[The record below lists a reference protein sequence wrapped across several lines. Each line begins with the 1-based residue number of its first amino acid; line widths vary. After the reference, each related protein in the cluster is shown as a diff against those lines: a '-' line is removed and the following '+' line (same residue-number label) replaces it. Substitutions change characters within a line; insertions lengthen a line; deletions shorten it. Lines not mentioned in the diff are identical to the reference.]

1 MKVSIQTGTHRPHIY
16 ACALP
21 MRTTRL
27 TNVIIALICLLFT
40 TTGAQAATSGYASA
54 TSGATN
60 DDHLVVNPR
69 TPVTPGD
76 LGGGS
81 TDVKTPIGEKQED
94 SKMATLLDTD
104 TDGYYLIKSRD
115 DWDIFAANY
124 DGTGNFRLA
133 ADITDGVTSMVSS
146 TAVPFTGT
154 FDGAGHT
161 LTINYDFYKNKVGKD
176 TKNIAPFR
184 YISGAHFKNLNIT
197 GTITTAQVGNH
208 SAGFASEAIGG
219 DNTFVSCV
227 SYVNLILYENRTD
240 ATTAGFLGYQ
250 KSKEG
255 EGEATV
261 VFNNCAYFGQ
271 FYTNNNARGWGG
283 FVGYGE
289 DGTKVTIKNSVF
301 APKSNTKI
309 QKHGT
314 QEYGNATFMRCN
326 PNNVNI
332 DSCYYYIAGIKD
344 ATTVLQIKQGTEIT
358 ESQITNGNVFG
369 VVRNTYESGN
379 NGVKFYDYFVN
390 INETKDNKPNMSL
403 HADSTRN
410 VRLTRTFADGW
421 NTLVLPFD
429 LTTDEVN
436 AAFGEQ
442 TQVAY
447 FSNDTENTIT
457 LNLSDNDEKNIPANE
472 PVLIKP
478 SKTGSVNF
486 TFTNKAI
493 NNTNIPTT
501 VGANGINFVGSYNS
515 NHTVAAD
522 DYFIGNEKLWKS
534 TGNTALKGTRAYF
547 TVAESKAES
556 KIFLVWG
563 ENDEPTGIEST
574 DAASTAPASTTIYNL
589 YGQKMGN
596 NLNNLPSGIYIIN
609 GKKIK
614 K

>member
-104 TDGYYLIKSRD
+104 TDGYYLIKSRA
-115 DWDIFAANY
+115 DWDKFAANY

-133 ADITDGVTSMVSS
+133 ADISDSVTTMIGSTDI
-146 TAVPFTGT
+146 PFQGT

-161 LTINYDFYKNKVGKD
+161 LTINYDFYKNKVGTD
-176 TKNIAPFR
+176 QTQIAPFR
-184 YISGAHFKNLNIT
+184 YISGAHFKNFNIT
-197 GTITTAQVGNH
+197 GIITTEKSQNH
-208 SAGFASEAIGG
+208 AAGFASEAIGG
-219 DNTFVSCV
+219 DNTFDSCV
-227 SYVNLILYENRTD
+227 SYVDIDVSLRNDD
-240 ATTAGFLGYQ
+240 ATTGGFLGYQ
-250 KSKEG
+250 NDT
-255 EGEATV
+255 ATV
-261 VFNNCAYFGQ
+261 VFNNCAYFGR
-271 FYTNNNARGWGG
+271 FNANGRVRGWGG

-289 DGTKVTIKNSVF
+289 DGAKVTINNSVF
-301 APKSNTKI
+301 APKSNSTII
-309 QKHGT
+309 QHNM
-314 QEYGNATFMRCN
+314 QIYGNATFMRCN
-326 PNNVNI
+326 PNNLNVNI
-332 DSCYYYIAGIKD
+332 ENCYYYIEGIRN
-344 ATTVLQIKQGTEIT
+344 VQIKQGTAIT

-369 VVRNTYESGN
+369 VVRNTYESDN
-379 NGVKFYDYFVN
+379 DGVKFYDYFVN

-403 HADSTRN
+403 HADATRN
-410 VRLTRTFADGW
+410 VKLTRTFADGW

-493 NNTNIPTT
+493 KNTNIPTT

>member
-1 MKVSIQTGTHRPHIY
+1 M
-16 ACALP
+16 
-21 MRTTRL
+21 
-27 TNVIIALICLLFT
+27 
-40 TTGAQAATSGYASA
+40 
-54 TSGATN
+54 
-60 DDHLVVNPR
+60 
-69 TPVTPGD
+69 
-76 LGGGS
+76 
-81 TDVKTPIGEKQED
+81 
-94 SKMATLLDTD
+94 
-104 TDGYYLIKSRD
+104 
-115 DWDIFAANY
+115 
-124 DGTGNFRLA
+124 
-133 ADITDGVTSMVSS
+133 
-146 TAVPFTGT
+146 
-154 FDGAGHT
+154 
-161 LTINYDFYKNKVGKD
+161 
-176 TKNIAPFR
+176 
-184 YISGAHFKNLNIT
+184 
-197 GTITTAQVGNH
+197 
-208 SAGFASEAIGG
+208 
-219 DNTFVSCV
+219 
-227 SYVNLILYENRTD
+227 
-240 ATTAGFLGYQ
+240 
-250 KSKEG
+250 
-255 EGEATV
+255 
-261 VFNNCAYFGQ
+261 
-271 FYTNNNARGWGG
+271 
-283 FVGYGE
+283 
-289 DGTKVTIKNSVF
+289 
-301 APKSNTKI
+301 
-309 QKHGT
+309 
-314 QEYGNATFMRCN
+314 
-326 PNNVNI
+326 
-332 DSCYYYIAGIKD
+332 
-344 ATTVLQIKQGTEIT
+344 
-358 ESQITNGNVFG
+358 
-369 VVRNTYESGN
+369 
-379 NGVKFYDYFVN
+379 
-390 INETKDNKPNMSL
+390 
-403 HADSTRN
+403 
-410 VRLTRTFADGW
+410 
-421 NTLVLPFD
+421 LPFD

-493 NNTNIPTT
+493 KNTNIPTT